1 MIGKRLEMLRKERKM
16 SQRELAAI
24 LGVTN
29 YTVSAYEND
38 RSEPADEIKVQLA
51 RLFDV
56 SLDYLM
62 GLVDQPLSLSRE
74 EQTLLF
80 PSSMTASQREFV
92 IKLLSNWEAGAG
104 EACFPSAGA
113 AAPRGPPA
121 FGLAGFPFAPAPV
134 SRCLSSS
141 QGRTKRKRK
150 TPSLEK
156 EGVCAL

>member
-38 RSEPADEIKVQLA
+38 RSEPAEIKVQLA

-104 EACFPSAGA
+104 EASTVRA
-113 AAPRGPPA
+113 
-121 FGLAGFPFAPAPV
+121 GLASG
-134 SRCLSSS
+134 
-141 QGRTKRKRK
+141 
-150 TPSLEK
+150 
-156 EGVCAL
+156 